1 MIARVS
7 HQKDYETLFKAT
19 NDLDVIVNCVGEGT
33 DTNDFYAAAMKNRH
47 RNEFVFFGSTG
58 NIKQILANTDI
69 FVLSSR
75 YEGLPISII
84 EAMSASLPII
94 AARVGG
100 VPELIDEGVNGYIF
114 KSGDWKNLKKK
125 IKIYQENNT
134 LIEKHGGKS
143 RLIYEKKFRLNNMK
157 TLVENIYN
165 VI

>member
-1 MIARVS
+1 
-7 HQKDYETLFKAT
+7 
-19 NDLDVIVNCVGEGT
+19 
-33 DTNDFYAAAMKNRH
+33 
-47 RNEFVFFGSTG
+47 
-58 NIKQILANTDI
+58 
-69 FVLSSR
+69 
-75 YEGLPISII
+75 
-84 EAMSASLPII
+84 MSASLPII